1 MKVYSTK
8 KIMKNKNMG
17 IIIPNLLTL
26 EQALKQINNYPITIQ
41 ESIVIPGDLLTNEI
55 FKLGEKIY
63 NLQNSNK
70 DAEAIN
76 LIKEWIN
83 NNYYPYS
90 PKRIINYGE
99 NESYQS
105 FKRDI
110 SNVYLILNSALL
122 LKKLISGKRIS
133 NIKQKLK
140 MLKLYLDKLDFE
152 LLIYNEGV
160 LKHIEYSGFKIDE
173 LLIAY
178 HIQGKKLG
186 K

>member
-1 MKVYSTK
+1 
-8 KIMKNKNMG
+8 MKNKNMG

-83 NNYYPYS
+83 NN
-90 PKRIINYGE
+90 
-99 NESYQS
+99 
-105 FKRDI
+105 
-110 SNVYLILNSALL
+110 
-122 LKKLISGKRIS
+122 
-133 NIKQKLK
+133 
-140 MLKLYLDKLDFE
+140 
-152 LLIYNEGV
+152 
-160 LKHIEYSGFKIDE
+160 
-173 LLIAY
+173 
-178 HIQGKKLG
+178 
-186 K
+186 